1 MIESI
6 CVLQSVVQIW
16 PFKLLCKTKIKK
28 MVKTNSVPDQIIRW
42 PYFQRG
48 VSWYWFN
55 RLERYWFWRNGEISS
70 VNDIFEDNSE
80 TEDVIVDDLGAY
92 IVENKILLDSQ
103 VLLLKM
109 KMIYNFS
116 PSAPLLFE
124 AEIVSFH
131 SRLNHVVRE
140 VVC

>member
-1 MIESI
+1 M
-6 CVLQSVVQIW
+6 
-16 PFKLLCKTKIKK
+16 
-28 MVKTNSVPDQIIRW
+28 
-42 PYFQRG
+42 
-48 VSWYWFN
+48 
-55 RLERYWFWRNGEISS
+55 
-70 VNDIFEDNSE
+70 NDIFEDNSE
-80 TEDVIVDDLGAY
+80 TEDIIVDDLGAY

>member
-1 MIESI
+1 
-6 CVLQSVVQIW
+6 
-16 PFKLLCKTKIKK
+16 

-92 IVENKILLDSQ
+92 ILENKILLDSQ

-131 SRLNHVVRE
+131 SRLNDVVRE